1 MCNECILL
9 SSCFY
14 NIIIHEIII
23 INKHIKHKNTIPVI
37 IISTIIDNRYTE
49 DIYMNTNTNTS
60 RRKIKKFLQQV
71 VP

>member
-1 MCNECILL
+1 MCILL
-9 SSCFY
+9 MTKKKK
-14 NIIIHEIII
+14 
-23 INKHIKHKNTIPVI
+23 NKTHIKHKNTIPVI